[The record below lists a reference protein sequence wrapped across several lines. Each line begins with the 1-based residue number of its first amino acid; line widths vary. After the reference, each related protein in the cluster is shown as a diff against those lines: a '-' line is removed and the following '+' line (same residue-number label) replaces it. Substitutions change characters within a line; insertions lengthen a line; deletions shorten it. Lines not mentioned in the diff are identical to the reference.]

1 VDGDGGFLVEDFLEA
16 IASQLDR
23 TQDALRLKAAVRPLT
38 YALKDFQ
45 LELKVFVSMDADGN
59 VRFRGAGP
67 NEDGAST
74 VQFGFTTI
82 TRPMIEENTVSLA
95 VSKTPT
101 LEEMG
106 LDSHDRQ
113 RLQRLGVRN
122 AGQLQELGSATGAS
136 GVSRASGI
144 PIDVL
149 RAALHRVR
157 PRVAGIEVQTDRS
170 GTRKTVPMPTEQVP
184 PANGRDRLR
193 PTEPTGPTVDRRAAL
208 PPDSLKVPPT
218 ALPPSI
224 TLPAGAR
231 RLVLRGPN
239 LTVGRSTAALDGQQV
254 DVQATGDDGLVVHL
268 PHSNGGTLSLDLD
281 GEVLSTVLHPE
292 RAERLSM
299 PFGQDA
305 AEPPDPWQSPV
316 SRDGAPG

>member
-1 VDGDGGFLVEDFLEA
+1 
-16 IASQLDR
+16 
-23 TQDALRLKAAVRPLT
+23 
-38 YALKDFQ
+38 
-45 LELKVFVSMDADGN
+45 
-59 VRFRGAGP
+59 
-67 NEDGAST
+67 
-74 VQFGFTTI
+74 
-82 TRPMIEENTVSLA
+82 
-95 VSKTPT
+95 
-101 LEEMG
+101 
-106 LDSHDRQ
+106 
-113 RLQRLGVRN
+113 
-122 AGQLQELGSATGAS
+122 
-136 GVSRASGI
+136 
-144 PIDVL
+144 
-149 RAALHRVR
+149 
-157 PRVAGIEVQTDRS
+157 
-170 GTRKTVPMPTEQVP
+170 
-184 PANGRDRLR
+184 
-193 PTEPTGPTVDRRAAL
+193 
-208 PPDSLKVPPT
+208 VPPT

-316 SRDGAPG
+316 SRDGASG